1 MGRFIQMFRC
11 YRPPLRTDQ
20 RSLLVVDDDPASRR
34 LLRRVLA
41 PLGFRLSEAGS
52 VAEAEAVLR
61 AERFDV
67 LLTDVVL
74 PDGNGCALAL
84 DAHARQAG
92 LVVVFLSG
100 YGRQIL
106 AKYGLVDPAARFV
119 EKPFDGQELRDQVT
133 SAVAARDGAA

>member
-1 MGRFIQMFRC
+1 MPGGILGQM
-11 YRPPLRTDQ
+11 PSSSGQP
-20 RSLLVVDDDPASRR
+20 SILLVDDDPSIRR

-41 PLGFRLSEAGS
+41 PLGFRLIEAGS
-52 VAEAEAVLR
+52 VVEASALLR
-61 AERFDV
+61 SEVFDV

-84 DAHARQAG
+84 DARALHPG
-92 LVVVFLSG
+92 LVVVYLSG

-119 EKPFDGQELRDQVT
+119 EKPFDGQELLDQVAG
-133 SAVAARDGAA
+133 AVAAREGAA